1 MKLEERGCI
10 QEKLGR
16 RGGGDDV
23 NALYLCMVLSKNT
36 LEYTI
41 FFLEKLH

>member
-23 NALYLCMVLSKNT
+23 NALYLCMVFIK
-36 LEYTI
+36 EYI
-41 FFLEKLH
+41 RIHNFF